1 VVGPGARRG
10 GCGDCGVS
18 QRGGFGKLG
27 LYCFRGC
34 WWGGMGRAQ
43 SPMVPEGQ
51 KVVWLTCNV
60 PKKTVSRRLVAPRFP
75 PKISPQPNEGG
86 VPRRCVPF
94 GRKKVVCRSGERR
107 WCDGRVEVVDATTQ
121 NQAKSKKEQPETEHE
136 NP

>member
-1 VVGPGARRG
+1 
-10 GCGDCGVS
+10 
-18 QRGGFGKLG
+18 
-27 LYCFRGC
+27 
-34 WWGGMGRAQ
+34 
-43 SPMVPEGQ
+43 MVPEGQ

-75 PKISPQPNEGG
+75 PKISPWPNEGG

-107 WCDGRVEVVDATTQ
+107 GCDGRVEVVDATTQ
-121 NQAKSKKEQPETEHE
+121 NLAKSKKEQPETEHE